1 MFFCSV
7 DYYMWS
13 GHMSLLLNVLISPF
27 FQILFEIAGKNEYF
41 CLMPPCHIVGRCSN
55 FLLLFPKLR
64 FEPANLK
71 KKVGWLIYRMLPQS

>member
-27 FQILFEIAGKNEYF
+27 FQILFEIAGKKEYF

-71 KKVGWLIYRMLPQS
+71 KSWLVDL